1 MSNITYTPE
10 TKAQLDAWINACPRE
25 LANFVYVVTCQQKDD
40 GNIANLG
47 IFSIHETSTYDVFGM
62 IDETIKRLNA
72 EKMKLI
78 LRMSQSEEE
87 ED

>member
-25 LANFVYVVTCQQKDD
+25 LANFVYVVTCQQKDNGD
-40 GNIANLG
+40 ISNLG
-47 IFSIHETSTYDVFGM
+47 IFSIHETSTYDVLGM
-62 IDETIKRLNA
+62 IDETIKRLNQ

-78 LRMSQSEEE
+78 LRISQSES